1 MTSVQ
6 QVSLT
11 TNESLIR
18 EYFHQS
24 EGKWHSERRYY
35 TLPDGKTQEV
45 VSIITS
51 RFLAP
56 GSPELIKLAQMHELE
71 DPEILWCG
79 AEVTWDSTN
88 SATGHQQSAGSTIF
102 GALGHT
108 LYRDRGY
115 AIQKPVSAKYHM
127 PNPETLCLR
136 TEYSG
141 CVFEEEIKHVGERY
155 RTRQTIVSRA
165 GEQIMVG
172 QYLEKRMDQ

>member
-1 MTSVQ
+1 MTPLQQLSVR
-6 QVSLT
+6 T
-11 TNESLIR
+11 TESLIR
-18 EYFHQS
+18 EFFQHS
-24 EGKWHSERRYY
+24 EGHWRSDRRYY
-35 TLPDGKTQEV
+35 TLPNGKTQEI

-51 RFLAP
+51 RFLEA
-56 GSPELIKLAQMHELE
+56 GSPELLKLAQLHELE
-71 DPEILWCG
+71 NPETIWCG

-88 SATGHQQSAGSTIF
+88 VATGKQQSAGSTIF
-102 GALGHT
+102 GAAGEI

-115 AIQKPVSAKYHM
+115 AIETPVSAKFHL

-141 CVFEEEIKHVGERY
+141 SVFEEEIKHVGTQY

-172 QYLEKRMDQ
+172 QYLEKRMA